1 MKKFVYSGTA
11 IATLSALVFAPVLSY
26 AQVEV
31 NGEADGFLNATTGLV
46 ATPTEATIDVDAGV
60 ETDTEVEIGTSES
73 EVETDTET
81 STDVSLRLNA
91 EGIAVVSPSQ
101 VNNSSDL
108 EVFAHNTMARDER
121 VEDIE
126 VETTAEAKSEV
137 EVVYK
142 HGSRLFGLVPVTLK
156 SKTVVV
162 SGNGELEVDS
172 KLSWWGFLV
181 TDKDRIE
188 NEIIT
193 RVRDNAT
200 IMMSTEYEANAS
212 AQAEIAAAVITELD
226 SYSSLQINNG

>member
-1 MKKFVYSGTA
+1 MKKFAYSGTA
-11 IATLSALVFAPVLSY
+11 IATLSVLVFTPVLSY

-31 NGEADGFLNATTGLV
+31 NSEADGFLNTTTELV
-46 ATPTEATIDVDAGV
+46 ATPTEAIVDVDAGV
-60 ETDTEVEIGTSES
+60 ESEIEIGINEDEVQTTSE
-73 EVETDTET
+73 TNAN
-81 STDVSLRLNA
+81 VSLRLNA
-91 EGIAVVSPSQ
+91 EGVAVVSPSQ

-108 EVFAHNTMARDER
+108 EIFTYNTMVREER
-121 VEDIE
+121 VKDIK

-142 HGSRLFGLVPVTLK
+142 HESRLFGLMPITLN

-162 SGNGELEVDS
+162 SGNGELEVDT

-181 TDKDRIE
+181 TDKARIE
-188 NEIIT
+188 NEIAT

-200 IMMSTEYEANAS
+200 ITMSTEYEANVS
-212 AQAEIAAAVITELD
+212 AQAEIAAAVIAELN